1 VKKTK
6 LELENLK
13 VAEEFNGSVQ
23 CRICGEMFQNWEEM
37 SSHWEER
44 HGELEDLTE
53 ELSQIAKTNIKTLDD
68 FKIQK
73 AKEILLKNPKLLYE
87 MRNSPHGK
95 DILNKMVEGEVFK
108 EALRIDMPSKLDF
121 MVLSEVDSEGKI
133 EIIKDG
139 KRVKVPWKELTSRY
153 AEIYKA
159 EKRTETSPHGQHPE
173 SGMTS
178 TEIQIPIQD
187 ETRKIMETSSK
198 EELSKEDLAYCYRVL
213 DTWLKSKRT
222 KNRNR

>member
-1 VKKTK
+1 MKKTK
-6 LELENLK
+6 LELESLK

-23 CRICGEMFQNWEEM
+23 CRICGAMLQSWEEM
-37 SSHWEER
+37 SSHWEES
-44 HGELEDLTE
+44 HTELEDLTV
-53 ELSQIAKTNIKTLDD
+53 ELTQIAKTNFKTLDD
-68 FKIQK
+68 FKTAK

-87 MRNSPHGK
+87 MRNSTHGK
-95 DILNKMVEGEVFK
+95 EILNKMVDAEVFK
-108 EALRIDMPSKLDF
+108 EALKVEQLSKLDF
-121 MVLSEVDSEGKI
+121 MVKGLVDEQGMIEVVRNGV
-133 EIIKDG
+133 
-139 KRVKVPWKELTSRY
+139 RTKVPWKELTERY
-153 AEIYKA
+153 SEIYEA
-159 EKRTETSPHGQHPE
+159 KRKTETSPHGQHPE